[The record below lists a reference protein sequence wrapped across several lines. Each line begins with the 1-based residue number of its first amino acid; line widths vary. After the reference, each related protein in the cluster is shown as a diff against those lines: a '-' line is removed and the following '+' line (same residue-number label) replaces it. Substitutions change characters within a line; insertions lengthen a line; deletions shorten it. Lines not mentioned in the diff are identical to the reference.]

1 LVLIDN
7 TIKLLVQEAA
17 LKWLRALEWLLELI
31 VGLRIFSEILLL
43 KLSGFHGTD
52 ALQKR
57 FVLDH

>member
-1 LVLIDN
+1 
-7 TIKLLVQEAA
+7 